1 MGNGNTLRLAF
12 HRRMVGVKT
21 YLVRHLFAGS
31 FWQRQTVDQFHRM
44 YCAFAGQTL
53 GQTYWMGVQTIKC
66 PLDLWVYQE
75 IIAAQRPDVIIETG
89 TYAGGSALFLAQM
102 CDLVGNGR
110 ILTIDVKAD
119 KKRPRH
125 PRIHYI
131 QGDSTDLA
139 TVRQVSSSIA
149 TGESVLV
156 ILDSDHRKSHVLREL
171 ERYSPL
177 VTSGSYLI
185 VEDTHFNGHPIRPEH
200 GPGPMEAVTEFL
212 QHTSRFV
219 VDGSKEK
226 FFLTFN
232 RKGFLQ
238 CL

>member
-1 MGNGNTLRLAF
+1 MMANTLKLAF
-12 HRRMVGVKT
+12 HRRTVNIKT
-21 YLVRHLFAGS
+21 YLVQHFFTGS
-31 FWQRQTVDQFHRM
+31 FWQRRTVDQFHRM
-44 YCAFAGQTL
+44 YCARAGQTL
-53 GQTYWMGVQTIKC
+53 GQTHWMGVQTIKC

-102 CDLVGNGR
+102 CELVGNGR
-110 ILTIDVKAD
+110 ILTIDIEAD
-119 KKRPRH
+119 ENWPQH

-131 QGDSTDLA
+131 QGDSTGPA
-139 TVRQVSSSIA
+139 TVRQVRDAIA
-149 TGESVLV
+149 GGESVLV
-156 ILDSDHRKSHVLREL
+156 TLDSDHRKSHVLREL
-171 ERYSPL
+171 ELYSPF

-219 VDGSKEK
+219 VDRSKEK
-226 FFLTFN
+226 YFLTFN